1 VIFHEALPLAPKEAR
16 GWANL
21 HFKA

>member
-1 VIFHEALPLAPKEAR
+1 VIFHEALPLALARRR

-21 HFKA
+21 HREA